1 MEENTIDD
9 THPSKRSA
17 DISLVGGIWEMLRRG
32 LSKKIGKYNDQLE
45 FVIKVHAI
53 FDGFDEDGSGTISPM
68 ELRRAL
74 RHMGIP
80 VSAKEIL
87 GMSQRYASD
96 TNCIKYEE
104 FEEMVKDL
112 IPPPEFD
119 IGGIV
124 LEQKLMEIF
133 KEMDSDGNLSLSPEE
148 LRYHSRFLTESEHF
162 HSAPSTP
169 PRAPAAPCNIATY
182 PDTHAPPSPG
192 EACPS

>member
-1 MEENTIDD
+1 MEGNNIDE
-9 THPSKRSA
+9 TRPSKRSP
-17 DISLVGGIWEMLRRG
+17 DMRLVGGIWEMLRRG
-32 LSKKIGKYNDQLE
+32 LSKRIGKYNDQLE

-74 RHMGIP
+74 RQMGIP

-87 GMSQRYASD
+87 EISQRYASD
-96 TNCIKYEE
+96 TDRIKYEE

-124 LEQKLMEIF
+124 LEQKLMAMF
-133 KEMDSDGNLSLSPEE
+133 KEMDSNGDLSLSPEE
-148 LRYHSRFLTESEHF
+148 LRYHAYLLARTAASLRFG
-162 HSAPSTP
+162 APNA
-169 PRAPAAPCNIATY
+169 APATPI
-182 PDTHAPPSPG
+182 HM
-192 EACPS
+192 